1 MTDFLQVQPKRTF
14 AVGKDLKT
22 KRSDPFPIEAG
33 EARMLEDMGLVA
45 IVGDAEALVVEAAD
59 PPVIAS
65 ERPKRKA
72 KTDAVDTD
80 T

>member
-1 MTDFLQVQPKRTF
+1 MTDFLKVQAKRTF

-33 EARMLEDMGLVA
+33 EARMLADMGLVS
-45 IVGDAEALVVEAAD
+45 IVGDAEAPVVHDVE
-59 PPVIAS
+59 PPVISS

-72 KTDAVDTD
+72 KTDADDTE